1 MEDIRKVKT
10 IISRINRKCDKE
22 SISLSDALNKL
33 GITPLNYLE
42 IIGLNINIVNDN
54 ILKEIER
61 LFSLS
66 DTRIIINPS
75 MESLEHDEIEI
86 YSKEI
91 PAVVHFLK
99 NKISLDNYEESED
112 AENIY
117 EKRMTN
123 TCKGKEEISYELNI
137 TINKDAKNTR
147 LISEKYPL
155 EHMWIKVIY
164 KNESLERSY
173 EFTINHDMLKSDLN
187 YILRLLSNFKFI
199 ETFAIL
205 NRYPTGI
212 KIIGENNQ
220 TCIKQ

>member
-33 GITPLNYLE
+33 GITPINYLE
-42 IIGLNINIVNDN
+42 IIGLNNNIVNDN

-75 MESLEHDEIEI
+75 MESLEHDEVEI
-86 YSKEI
+86 YSKETPI
-91 PAVVHFLK
+91 VVHFLK
-99 NKISLDNYEESED
+99 NKISLDNYEVFED
-112 AENIY
+112 EENIY

-123 TCKGKEEISYELNI
+123 ICKDKEEISYELNI
-137 TINKDAKNTR
+137 TINKDDKKTR

-155 EHMWIKVIY
+155 KHMWIKVTY
-164 KNESLERSY
+164 KSKNINRIY

-187 YILRLLSNFKFI
+187 YIIRLLSNFNYI

-205 NRYPTGI
+205 NRYPTSM

>member
-10 IISRINRKCDKE
+10 IISRINRKSDKE
-22 SISLSDALNKL
+22 SISLSDTLNKL
-33 GITPLNYLE
+33 GITPINYLE

-54 ILKEIER
+54 ILKKIER

-112 AENIY
+112 AEKIY
-117 EKRMTN
+117 EKQMTN

-155 EHMWIKVIY
+155 EHMWIKVVY

-199 ETFAIL
+199 EAFAIL

>member
-33 GITPLNYLE
+33 GITPINYLE

-117 EKRMTN
+117 EKQVTN
-123 TCKGKEEISYELNI
+123 TCKGKEEIFYELNI

-199 ETFAIL
+199 EAFAIL
-205 NRYPTGI
+205 NRYPAGI

>member
-22 SISLSDALNKL
+22 SISLSVALNKL
-33 GITPLNYLE
+33 GITPINYLE
-42 IIGLNINIVNDN
+42 ILGLNTSIINDK
-54 ILKEIER
+54 ILKEIEK
-61 LFSLS
+61 LFSLI

-75 MESLEHDEIEI
+75 MESLEHDEVEI
-86 YSKEI
+86 YSKETPI
-91 PAVVHFLK
+91 VVHFLK
-99 NKISLDNYEESED
+99 NKISLDNYEVFED
-112 AENIY
+112 EENIY

-123 TCKGKEEISYELNI
+123 ICKDKEEISYELNI

-187 YILRLLSNFKFI
+187 YIIRLLSNFNYI

-205 NRYPTGI
+205 DRYPTSM